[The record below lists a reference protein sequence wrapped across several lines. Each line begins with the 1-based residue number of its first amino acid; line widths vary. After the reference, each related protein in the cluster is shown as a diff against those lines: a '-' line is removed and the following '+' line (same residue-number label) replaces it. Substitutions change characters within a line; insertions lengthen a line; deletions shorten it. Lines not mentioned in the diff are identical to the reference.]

1 MEFDEPSFPVQVYTV
16 VASIP
21 EGKVTTYGSIAR
33 LAGFPG
39 YARHVG
45 TLLSRLPKDSRLP
58 WFRVINSQGKISL
71 TGPDYIRQRDALLA
85 EGILFSQSGR
95 VSFKKYGWLTEP

>member
-1 MEFDEPSFPVQVYTV
+1 MEFDETSFPVQVYTV

-33 LAGFPG
+33 LAGFPY

-45 TLLSRLPKDSRLP
+45 TLLSRLPQGSTLP

-71 TGPDYIRQRDALLA
+71 TGPDFIRQRDALLA

-95 VSFKKYGWLTEP
+95 ISFKKYGWLTEP